1 MFTSHHFSYVTLLFL
16 STTVSYLCISLP
28 YLHHLCVQ
36 KFLLKKQELQNK
48 KDREEKL
55 LKEKAQKEKE
65 EKLKELY
72 QRQRNMA
79 IAGSRNKQKSQ
90 QQFET
95 QSLAS
100 SGVVLPSAEDMAFVQ
115 FEAQSLASS
124 GVVLPSAEDMTSVSM
139 CVYAYPCMHVDMCVH
154 VYVPMYVCAC
164 ECVCAN
170 IVSKDQVC
178 EDAAWE
184 K

>member
-1 MFTSHHFSYVTLLFL
+1 MFTSHHFSYLTLLFH
-16 STTVSYLCISLP
+16 STAVSYLYFSLP
-28 YLHHLCVQ
+28 YLLHLCMQ
-36 KFLLKKQELQNK
+36 KFLLKKQELQKK

-79 IAGSRNKQKSQ
+79 IAGSRNKQKPQ

-95 QSLAS
+95 
-100 SGVVLPSAEDMAFVQ
+100 
-115 FEAQSLASS
+115 QSLASS

-139 CVYAYPCMHVDMCVH
+139 CVYAYPCMHGDMCVH

-164 ECVCAN
+164 ECVCEYSEHRSN
-170 IVSKDQVC
+170 M
-178 EDAAWE
+178 
-184 K
+184 